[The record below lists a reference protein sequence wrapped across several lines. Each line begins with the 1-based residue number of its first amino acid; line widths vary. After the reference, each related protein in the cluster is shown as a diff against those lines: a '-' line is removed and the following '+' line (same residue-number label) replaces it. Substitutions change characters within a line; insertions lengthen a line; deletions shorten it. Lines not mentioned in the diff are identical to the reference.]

1 MLLSD
6 RDIRAAIAE
15 GRLGIE
21 PHDAGLVQPSSIDVR
36 LDRYFRVFNNARYT
50 HIDPAQ
56 QQDDLTTAV
65 ETEGDEPFVLHP
77 GEFVLGSTLE
87 VVSIP
92 DDLAARLEGKAL
104 ALETSVPTPTG
115 WSTMGEL
122 VVGDEVFDENGIPCR
137 VVAATEVMLGRP
149 CREVEL
155 SDGSL
160 FTADASH
167 LWVTTSKQE
176 RRPGRP
182 RTTSAK
188 TTDEIAATLR
198 YGQEFSHQIAL
209 AGPAQYPTAE
219 LPMDPY
225 VLGYWLGDGTST
237 KGEITVGRGDEEVLA
252 SFEAAGYSVWSATSP
267 HAYRLGGAAR
277 HTDHEHRGSEGGR
290 FSGNGSLSSHLRA
303 LGLLGDKRVP
313 AVYLTT
319 DVDQRLALLQGLMDS
334 DGYVDEYG
342 RCEFTNTREDIAWAV
357 HELAASLGLRPTYR
371 KKRAMLDGVDC
382 GPAFQ
387 VKFTPRRLPV
397 FRLARKAARLRT
409 DDRGHE
415 FRAVRAVREVPT
427 VPVRCIQ
434 VSSPSGMFLIGD
446 SYVPTHNS
454 SLGRLGLLTHS
465 TAGFVD
471 PGFSGHIT
479 LELSNVA
486 NLPITLWPGMKI
498 GQLCLFRL
506 TSAAEH
512 PYGSAVYGS
521 RYQDQ
526 RGPTPSRSYR
536 NFTRAE
542 TRPVPD

>member
-6 RDIRAAIAE
+6 RDITAAIAE

-21 PHDAGLVQPSSIDVR
+21 PYDAGLVQPSSIDVR
-36 LDRYFRVFNNARYT
+36 LDRYFRVFNNSRYT
-50 HIDPAQ
+50 HIDPAA
-56 QQDDLTTAV
+56 QQDDLTTLM
-65 ETEGDEPFVLHP
+65 EPDGDEPFVLHP

-87 VVSIP
+87 VVSVP

-104 ALETSVPTPTG
+104 ALETAVPTPSG
-115 WSTMGEL
+115 WTTMGEL
-122 VVGDEVFDENGIPCR
+122 QVGDHVFDENGQPCQ
-137 VVAATEVMLGRP
+137 VVAATGVMLGRP

-160 FTADASH
+160 FIADAAH

-176 RRPGRP
+176 RRSGRP
-182 RTTSAK
+182 RTASAK
-188 TTDEIAATLR
+188 TTDEIGRTLR
-198 YGQEFSHQIAL
+198 YGDELSHHIAL
-209 AGPAQYPTAE
+209 AGAVRYPTAD
-219 LPMDPY
+219 LPIDPY
-225 VLGYWLGDGTST
+225 VLGYWLGDGTSST
-237 KGEITVGRGDEEVLA
+237 GEITVGAGDEEVLA
-252 SFEAAGYSVWSATSP
+252 SFEAAGYTVSPAT
-267 HAYRLGGAAR
+267 AARAFRLGGATR
-277 HTDHEHRGSEGGR
+277 HPDAEHRRDGLGR
-290 FSGNGSLSSHLRA
+290 FGGNGSLSSHLRA

-313 AVYLTT
+313 AAYLTADT
-319 DVDQRLALLQGLMDS
+319 DQRLALLQGLMDS
-334 DGYVDEYG
+334 DGYVDESG
-342 RCEFTNTREDIAWAV
+342 RCEFVNMREDLSWAV
-357 HELAASLGLRPTYR
+357 HELAASLGLRPTRR
-371 KKRAMLDGVDC
+371 KKRAMLNGIDC

-387 VKFTPRRLPV
+387 VKFTPRRVPV
-397 FRLARKAARLRT
+397 FRLARKLARLKT
-409 DDRGHE
+409 DDRAHE
-415 FRAVRAVREVPT
+415 FRAVRGVREVPT

-434 VSSPSGMFLIGD
+434 VSAPSGMFLIGD

-506 TSAAEH
+506 TSPSEH
-512 PYGSAVYGS
+512 PYGSAIYGS

-526 RGPTPSRSYR
+526 RGPTPSRSFR

-542 TRPVPD
+542 TRRPA

>member
-6 RDIRAAIAE
+6 RDITAAIAE

-21 PHDAGLVQPSSIDVR
+21 PYDPGLVQPSSIDVR
-36 LDRYFRVFNNARYT
+36 LDRFFRVFNNSRYT
-50 HIDPAQ
+50 HIDPAE
-56 QQDDLTTAV
+56 QQDDLTTPV
-65 ETEGDEPFVLHP
+65 EPDGDDPFVLHP

-87 VVSIP
+87 VVSLP

-104 ALETSVPTPTG
+104 ALETQVPTPAG
-115 WSTMGEL
+115 WTTMGEL
-122 VVGDEVFDENGIPCR
+122 AVGDQVFDEHGAPCR
-137 VVAATEVMLGRP
+137 VLAATEVMLGRP

-155 SDGSL
+155 SDGSV
-160 FTADASH
+160 FIADAAH

-182 RTTSAK
+182 RTSSVK
-188 TTDEIAATLR
+188 TTDDIARTLR
-198 YGQEFSHQIAL
+198 YGTENSHQIAL
-209 AGPAQYPTAE
+209 AGAAQYPTAD
-219 LPMDPY
+219 LPVDPY

-237 KGEITVGRGDEEVLA
+237 KGEITVGAGDVEVLT
-252 SFEAAGYSVWSATSP
+252 SFEAAGYTVWPSSSP
-267 HAYRLGGAAR
+267 LAYRLGGAAR
-277 HTDHEHRGSEGGR
+277 HPDHEHRRGEGGR
-290 FSGNGSLSSHLRA
+290 FGGNGSLSSHLRA
-303 LGLLGDKRVP
+303 LRVLGNKHVP
-313 AVYLTT
+313 HRYLIG
-319 DVDQRLALLQGLMDS
+319 DIDQRLALLQGLMDS
-334 DGYVDEYG
+334 DGYVDEVG
-342 RCEFTNTREDIAWAV
+342 RCEFVNMREDIAWAV
-357 HELAASLGLRPTYR
+357 HELAASLGLRPTTR
-371 KKRAMLDGVDC
+371 KRPAMLGGIDH

-387 VKFTPRRLPV
+387 VTFTPRRVPV
-397 FRLARKAARLRT
+397 FRLARKLARLET
-409 DDRGHE
+409 DERGHE
-415 FRAVRAVREVPT
+415 FRSIRAVREVPT

-434 VSSPSGMFLIGD
+434 VSAPSGMFLIGS

-498 GQLCLFRL
+498 GQLCMFRL
-506 TSAAEH
+506 TSPAEH

-526 RGPTPSRSYR
+526 RGPTPSRSFR

-542 TRPVPD
+542 TRRPA

>member
-6 RDIRAAIAE
+6 RDIKASIAE
-15 GRLGIE
+15 GRLGLE
-21 PHDAGLVQPSSIDVR
+21 PYDAGLVQPSSIDVR
-36 LDRYFRVFNNARYT
+36 LDRFFRVFNNSRYT
-50 HIDPAQ
+50 HIDPAL
-56 QQDDLTTAV
+56 QQDDLTTQV
-65 ETEGDEPFVLHP
+65 EPDGDEPFVLHP

-87 VVSIP
+87 VVTIP

-104 ALETSVPTPTG
+104 ALDTPVPTPSG
-115 WSTMGEL
+115 WTTMGEL
-122 VVGDEVFDENGIPCR
+122 AVGDEVFDENGFPCQ

-160 FTADASH
+160 FIADASH
-167 LWVTTSKQE
+167 QWVTTSKQE

-182 RTTSAK
+182 RTTSVR
-188 TTDEIAATLR
+188 TTDDIARTLT
-198 YGQEFSHQIAL
+198 YGDEFSHQIGL
-209 AGPAQYPTAE
+209 AGAARYPAAQ
-219 LPMDPY
+219 LPVDPY

-237 KGEITVGRGDEEVLA
+237 KGEITVGAGDEEVLD
-252 SFEAAGYSVWSATSP
+252 SFESAGYSVWRATAP
-267 HAYRLGGAAR
+267 YANRLGGAMR
-277 HTDHEHRGSEGGR
+277 HPSHEHRRGVSGR
-290 FSGNGSLSSHLRA
+290 FEGNGSLNSDLRA
-303 LGLLGDKRVP
+303 MGLLGNKRVP
-313 AVYLTT
+313 QEYLTAAIP
-319 DVDQRLALLQGLMDS
+319 QRLALLQGLMDS
-334 DGYVDEYG
+334 DGYVDEFG
-342 RCEFTNTREDIAWAV
+342 RCEFVNMREDISWAV
-357 HELAASLGLRPTYR
+357 HELAASLGLRPTRR
-371 KKRAMLDGVDC
+371 KKRAMLNGIDH
-382 GPAFQ
+382 GPAYQ
-387 VKFTPRRLPV
+387 VTFTPRRLPV
-397 FRLARKAARLRT
+397 FRLARKLARLKT
-409 DDRGHE
+409 DDRGHQH
-415 FRAVRAVREVPT
+415 RSVRAVRPVPT

-434 VSSPSGMFLIGD
+434 VSAPSGMFLIGD

-506 TSAAEH
+506 TSASEH

-542 TRPVPD
+542 TRRS

>member
-6 RDIRAAIAE
+6 RDITAAIAE

-21 PHDAGLVQPSSIDVR
+21 PYDAGLVQPSSIDVR
-36 LDRYFRVFNNARYT
+36 LDRFFRVFNNARYT

-56 QQDDLTTAV
+56 QQDDLTTLV
-65 ETEGDEPFVLHP
+65 EPDGDEPFVLHP

-104 ALETSVPTPTG
+104 ALETQVPTPSG
-115 WSTMGEL
+115 WKTMGEL
-122 VVGDEVFDENGIPCR
+122 RVGDEVFDQNGVPCR

-160 FTADASH
+160 FIADASH
-167 LWVTTSKQE
+167 QWVTTSKQE
-176 RRPGRP
+176 RRPGHP
-182 RTTSAK
+182 RTSSAK
-188 TTDEIAATLR
+188 TTDEIADTLT
-198 YGQEFSHQIAL
+198 YGTEFSHQVAL
-209 AGPAQYPTAE
+209 AGAAQYPTAE
-219 LPMDPY
+219 LPIDPY
-225 VLGYWLGDGTST
+225 VLGYWLGDGTSAT
-237 KGEITVGRGDEEVLA
+237 GEITVGSGDEEVLA
-252 SFEAAGYSVWSATSP
+252 SFRAAGYTVWSATAP
-267 HAYRLGGAAR
+267 YAYRLGGSTR
-277 HTDHEHRGSEGGR
+277 HVDHEHRRGAGGR
-290 FSGNGSLSSHLRA
+290 FGRNGSLSSDLRA

-313 AVYLTT
+313 AAYLTA
-319 DVDQRLALLQGLMDS
+319 DIGQRLALLQGLMDS
-334 DGYVDEYG
+334 DGHIDEYG
-342 RCEFTNTREDIAWAV
+342 RCEFVNMREDISWAV
-357 HELAASLGLRPTYR
+357 HELAASLGLRPTRR
-371 KKRAMLDGVDC
+371 KKRALLNGIDC

-387 VKFTPRRLPV
+387 VKFTPRMPV
-397 FRLARKAARLRT
+397 FRLARKLARLKT
-409 DDRGHE
+409 DRRGHE
-415 FRAVRAVREVPT
+415 FRSIRAVREVPT

-434 VSSPSGMFLIGD
+434 VSAPSGMFLIGD

-498 GQLCLFRL
+498 GQLCMFRL
-506 TSAAEH
+506 TSPSEH

-536 NFTRAE
+536 NFSRAE
-542 TRPVPD
+542 TRRPV

>member
-6 RDIRAAIAE
+6 RDITAAIAE

-21 PHDAGLVQPSSIDVR
+21 PYDKALVQPSSIDVR
-36 LDRYFRVFNNARYT
+36 LDRFFRVFNNARYT

-56 QQDDLTTAV
+56 QQDDLTTLV
-65 ETEGDEPFVLHP
+65 EPDGDEPFVLHP

-87 VVSIP
+87 VVSLP

-104 ALETSVPTPTG
+104 ALETQVPTPTG
-115 WSTMGEL
+115 WKTMGDL
-122 VVGDEVFDENGIPCR
+122 SVGDEVFDENGSRCR
-137 VVAATEVMLGRP
+137 VLAATEVMVGRP

-160 FTADASH
+160 FIADAAH

-176 RRPGRP
+176 RRTGRP
-182 RTTSAK
+182 RTSSPK

-198 YGQEFSHQIAL
+198 YGQELSHHIAL
-209 AGPAQYPTAE
+209 AGAAQYPTAD
-219 LPMDPY
+219 LPIDPY
-225 VLGYWLGDGTST
+225 VLGYWLGDGTSAT
-237 KGEITVGRGDEEVLA
+237 GEITVGRGDEEVLA
-252 SFEAAGYSVWSATSP
+252 SFEAAGYRVWPATAP
-267 HAYRLGGAAR
+267 AAYRLGGAVR
-277 HTDHEHRGSEGGR
+277 GDHHAHRRGEGGR
-290 FSGNGSLSSHLRA
+290 SAGNDSLSSHLRV

-313 AVYLTT
+313 AAYLTA
-319 DVDQRLALLQGLMDS
+319 DVPQRLALLQGLMDS
-334 DGYVDEYG
+334 DGYVDEQG
-342 RCEFTNTREDIAWAV
+342 RCEFVNTREDLSWAV
-357 HELAASLGLRPTYR
+357 HELAASLGLRPTRR
-371 KKRAMLDGVDC
+371 KKRAMLNGIDC

-387 VKFTPRRLPV
+387 VEFTPRLPV
-397 FRLARKAARLRT
+397 FRLARKLARLKT
-409 DDRGHE
+409 DGRGHE
-415 FRAVRAVREVPT
+415 HRSVRAVREVPT

-434 VSSPSGMFLIGD
+434 VSAPSGMFLIGD

-498 GQLCLFRL
+498 GQLCMFRL
-506 TSAAEH
+506 TSPAEH

-526 RGPTPSRSYR
+526 RGPTPSRSFR

-542 TRPVPD
+542 TRRPAP